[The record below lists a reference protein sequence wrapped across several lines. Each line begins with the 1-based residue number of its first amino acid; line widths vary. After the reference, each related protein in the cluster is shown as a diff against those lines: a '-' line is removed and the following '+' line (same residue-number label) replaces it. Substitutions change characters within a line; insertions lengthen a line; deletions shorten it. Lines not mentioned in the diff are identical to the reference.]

1 MPRVTVRGDIG
12 FPGHPVAKN
21 VDICFESGGLNCI
34 LGPNGSGK
42 TTLLLTIG
50 GALKPLKGRVEI
62 TPNDATR
69 IYVPPSPPLLPGF
82 RVGDVLLYLMSS
94 QSKMTVYDTR
104 INPRVCEEVLEELGF
119 NYHLDRYF
127 DELSTGEKQK
137 VVLAGAI
144 ASSSSILLLDEPNS
158 HLDLKSRT
166 LLYRILKREAS
177 KRLVIAALHDVNEA
191 CMYCD
196 KVVLMGRGRVLGG
209 PGHPSDMLCLEKLEE
224 AYGISFE
231 PVEHKGRILYFPSTS
246 ST

>member
-1 MPRVTVRGDIG
+1 MLKVSIRGDIG
-12 FPGHPVAKN
+12 FPGHPVANN
-21 VDICFESGGLNCI
+21 VDVRFEVGELNCV

-50 GALKPLKGRVEI
+50 GALKPLKGRVDI
-62 TPNDATR
+62 VPRDATK

-82 RVGDVLLYLMSS
+82 RVGDVLLCLTSS
-94 QSKMTVYDTR
+94 RDRITVYDTR
-104 INPRVCEEVLEELGF
+104 VSTRACEEILRELGF
-119 NYHLDRYF
+119 DYPLDRYF

-137 VVLAGAI
+137 VILAGAI

-166 LLYRILKREAS
+166 LLYRILKKEAS
-177 KRLVIAALHDVNEA
+177 KRLVIAALHDINEA
-191 CMYCD
+191 CIYCD
-196 KVVLMGRGRVLGG
+196 KILLIGRGRILGG
-209 PGHPSDMLCLEKLEE
+209 PGKPKDVLCLEKLEE

-231 PVEHKGRILYFPSTS
+231 HIEHKGRILYFPSIS